1 MIRRKKKPEPKPSIP
16 IAPMI
21 DVVFLLLLYYLVTST
36 LEKQEADISF
46 QLPGVVEQSD
56 PLEMPDEQIVEI
68 DDEGQV
74 VVNEYAYDSPDAS
87 RFLEL
92 TAMLTRFKQASDAN
106 KVDALV
112 TLAPSDG
119 TSHQV
124 IVRVM
129 DACSKAE
136 IKGINFSVVDE

>member
-1 MIRRKKKPEPKPSIP
+1 
-16 IAPMI
+16 MI

-68 DDEGQV
+68 DNEGQV

-106 KVDALV
+106 KVEALV

-119 TSHQV
+119 TSHQI

-129 DACSKAE
+129 DACSKAG
-136 IKGINFSVVDE
+136 IKGINFSVTDE

>member
-1 MIRRKKKPEPKPSIP
+1 MIRRRKKPEPNPSIP

-68 DDEGQV
+68 DNEGQV
-74 VVNEYAYDSPDAS
+74 VVNEYAYDSPDVS

-106 KVDALV
+106 KVEALV

-119 TSHQV
+119 TSHQI

-129 DACSKAE
+129 DACSKAG
-136 IKGINFSVVDE
+136 IKGINFSVTDE

>member
-68 DDEGQV
+68 DDHGQV

-106 KVDALV
+106 KVEALV

-129 DACSKAE
+129 DACSKAG
-136 IKGINFSVVDE
+136 IKGINFSVADE

>member
-1 MIRRKKKPEPKPSIP
+1 MIRRRKKPEPSPSIP

-21 DVVFLLLLYYLVTST
+21 DVVFLLLLYYLVSST

-68 DDEGQV
+68 DNEGQV

-106 KVDALV
+106 KVEALV

-119 TSHQV
+119 TSHQI

-129 DACSKAE
+129 DACSKAG
-136 IKGINFSVVDE
+136 IKGINFSVTDE

>member
-1 MIRRKKKPEPKPSIP
+1 MILRKKKPEPKPSIP

-68 DDEGQV
+68 DDKGQV

-112 TLAPSDG
+112 TLAPNDG

-129 DACSKAE
+129 DACSKAG
-136 IKGINFSVVDE
+136 IKGINFSVADE

>member
-1 MIRRKKKPEPKPSIP
+1 
-16 IAPMI
+16 
-21 DVVFLLLLYYLVTST
+21 
-36 LEKQEADISF
+36 
-46 QLPGVVEQSD
+46 
-56 PLEMPDEQIVEI
+56 MPDEQIVEI
-68 DDEGQV
+68 DNEGQV

-106 KVDALV
+106 KVEALV

-119 TSHQV
+119 TSHQI

-129 DACSKAE
+129 DACSKAG
-136 IKGINFSVVDE
+136 IKGINFSVTDE

>member
-36 LEKQEADISF
+36 LDKQEADISF

-129 DACSKAE
+129 DACSKAG
-136 IKGINFSVVDE
+136 IKGINFSVADE

>member
-36 LEKQEADISF
+36 LDKQEADISF
-46 QLPGVVEQSD
+46 QLPGVGEQSD

-129 DACSKAE
+129 DACSKAG
-136 IKGINFSVVDE
+136 IKGINFSVADE

>member
-1 MIRRKKKPEPKPSIP
+1 MIRRKKKPETNPSIP

-68 DDEGQV
+68 DNEGQV
-74 VVNEYAYDSPDAS
+74 VVNEYAYDSPGS
-87 RFLEL
+87 PRFLEL

-106 KVDALV
+106 KVEALV
-112 TLAPSDG
+112 TLAPSDE
-119 TSHQV
+119 TSHQI

-129 DACSKAE
+129 DACSKAG
-136 IKGINFSVVDE
+136 IKGINFSVTDE

>member
-1 MIRRKKKPEPKPSIP
+1 MIRRRKKPEPSPSIP

-68 DDEGQV
+68 DNEGQV

-106 KVDALV
+106 KVEALV

-119 TSHQV
+119 TSHQI

-129 DACSKAE
+129 DACSKAG
-136 IKGINFSVVDE
+136 IKGINFSVTDE

>member
-106 KVDALV
+106 KVEALV

-129 DACSKAE
+129 DACSKAG
-136 IKGINFSVVDE
+136 IKGINFSVADE

>member
-129 DACSKAE
+129 DACSKAG
-136 IKGINFSVVDE
+136 IKGINFSVADE

>member
-1 MIRRKKKPEPKPSIP
+1 MIRRKKKPEPKPSVP

-129 DACSKAE
+129 DACSKAG
-136 IKGINFSVVDE
+136 IKGINFSVADE

>member
-1 MIRRKKKPEPKPSIP
+1 MIRRRKKPEPNPSIP

-68 DDEGQV
+68 DNEGQV

-106 KVDALV
+106 KVEALV

-119 TSHQV
+119 TSHQI

-129 DACSKAE
+129 DACSKAG
-136 IKGINFSVVDE
+136 IKGINFSVTDE